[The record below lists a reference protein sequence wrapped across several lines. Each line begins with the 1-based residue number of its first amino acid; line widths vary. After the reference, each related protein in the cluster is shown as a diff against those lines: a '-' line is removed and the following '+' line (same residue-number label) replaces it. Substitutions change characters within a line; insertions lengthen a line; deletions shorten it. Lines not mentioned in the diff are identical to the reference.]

1 MFTSTNDPFRQKY
14 VTILNHEL
22 DDISLTRKIEKE
34 LYNWSIKI
42 AKLRYIERKWNNR
55 LFKQLYISK
64 VRSLYSNISSTSYVN
79 NLSFKQKILDGTI
92 DISKLSELSVYDI
105 YPENWSELLD
115 KKIKRDKLKY
125 EMKPSAMTD
134 QFKCRK
140 CGSRSCSYYEVQTRS
155 ADEPMTQFIT
165 CLDCDN
171 RWKQ

>member
-1 MFTSTNDPFRQKY
+1 MFTSINDPFRQKY
-14 VTILNHEL
+14 VTILNNEL
-22 DDISLTRKIEKE
+22 DDISSTRKIEKE

-42 AKLRYIERKWNNR
+42 AKSRYIERKWNNR

-79 NLSFKQKILDGTI
+79 NLSFKQKLLDGTI